1 MLIADATGVEM
12 TNGGCVWRHRSSSPG
27 RYHRGFEVRP
37 VSGLRDLGSS
47 LALVEQAK
55 KIAAELLE
63 ASESDLSLDTG
74 DGRFHVLGTPA
85 IGISWSEIAEF
96 LEPDASGPRLLH
108 AEEVFDS
115 EGPTFPFGTHVAVVE
130 VDSETGAVHLSRLVA
145 CDDAGVIL
153 NPLLADGQVHGGL
166 AREPPGFDRRV
177 QIWRGRQSPHQQF
190 R

>member
-12 TNGGCVWRHRSSSPG
+12 TDIEVVCTPIKFPG
-27 RYHRGFEVRP
+27 RYHRGFEVRS
-37 VSGLRDLGSS
+37 VSGLRDLGVL

-96 LEPDASGPRLLH
+96 LEPDASGPRLH

-115 EGPTFPFGTHVAVVE
+115 RPYLSFRHSRRCRRGRF
-130 VDSETGAVHLSRLVA
+130 ETGAVHLSRLVA
-145 CDDAGVIL
+145 CDDAGVIRTRYL
-153 NPLLADGQVHGGL
+153 RTVKYTGVWL
-166 AREPPGFDRRV
+166 RSRSGFD
-177 QIWRGRQSPHQQF
+177 
-190 R
+190 

>member
-1 MLIADATGVEM
+1 METPIKFPRAV
-12 TNGGCVWRHRSSSPG
+12 SQ
-27 RYHRGFEVRP
+27 GFEVRP
-37 VSGLRDLGSS
+37 VSGLRIWGLPRLSRTS
-47 LALVEQAK
+47 K

-153 NPLLADGQVHGGL
+153 NRYLQTVKYTGVWP
-166 AREPPGFDRRV
+166 REPPRL
-177 QIWRGRQSPHQQF
+177 
-190 R
+190 